1 MRELQT
7 KLEERIFKDKSL
19 LQEQLKNLLANGE
32 DEDNHIVLGDDI
44 VEEDVTSFLKDL
56 SSANTIEEIRG
67 VFSSLHKFGPFWYFP
82 PFTAIEQNICL
93 FSDITSHLNNVE
105 FCKKLQT
112 DAKEEK
118 EKLEKEIADL
128 EKESIN
134 LKQNAES
141 LREQIQKAL
150 QE

>member
-118 EKLEKEIADL
+118 EKLEKE
-128 EKESIN
+128 SIN